1 MRGEGLGVGV
11 VRWEVGGSSGRW
23 EVGGSSGRWE
33 IGGWGGGGRL
43 GWGRRGGRVQLVCQH
58 FGYPPHTHNTHIHT
72 QHTPHR

>member
-33 IGGWGGGGRL
+33 VRL
-43 GWGRRGGRVQLVCQH
+43 GEEGWKGSISLST
-58 FGYPPHTHNTHIHT
+58 FWLPPPHT
-72 QHTPHR
+72 QHTHTHTTHTSQVTVWHIM